1 MDDFVWRAVLGG
13 LGLAAVA
20 GPLGSFVVWR
30 RMAFF
35 GDALAHSALLGIAIG
50 FLLKIDLTLGV
61 VAVCVLL
68 ALLLMVVQRQTHL
81 PGDTILGIFA
91 HSSLAFGLVVVS
103 FLDRLR
109 VDLISFLFGDIL
121 AITPLDLA
129 WIYGGGA
136 VILLA
141 LARLWQPML
150 SLTVHEDLARVEGVP
165 ADKARL
171 AFVLLL
177 ALVIAIAMKIV
188 GVLLI
193 TALLIVPAA
202 AARNFAR
209 SPEQMALLAAVLGAV
224 AVAAGMSASLAFD
237 TPSGPSVVAAAA
249 ILFAGSVLTRRA
261 A

>member
-1 MDDFVWRAVLGG
+1 
-13 LGLAAVA
+13 
-20 GPLGSFVVWR
+20 
-30 RMAFF
+30 
-35 GDALAHSALLGIAIG
+35 
-50 FLLKIDLTLGV
+50 
-61 VAVCVLL
+61 
-68 ALLLMVVQRQTHL
+68 
-81 PGDTILGIFA
+81 
-91 HSSLAFGLVVVS
+91 VVS

-150 SLTVHEDLARVEGVP
+150 SLTVHEDLARVEGVA
-165 ADKARL
+165 ADKVRL

-249 ILFAGSVLTRRA
+249 VLFAGSVLTRPQA
-261 A
+261 